1 MDHNLELCAKINPLT
16 LKLVF
21 SAYFCHRDKKSE
33 KKKTLTCLKYTDI
46 AKSALGVALVLELW
60 KLRQGDFHE
69 LKISLG
75 DSKFQIFL
83 DYRARPCLNKEK
95 REEKKLRAEQ
105 RWMK

>member
-1 MDHNLELCAKINPLT
+1 MRKKNLP
-16 LKLVF
+16 
-21 SAYFCHRDKKSE
+21 
-33 KKKTLTCLKYTDI
+33 CLKYTDI
-46 AKSALGVALVLELW
+46 VKSALGVALVLELW

-83 DYRARPCLNKEK
+83 DCRARPCLNKEK
-95 REEKKLRAEQ
+95 RKKRNSEQ